1 MVDTSEKFKLIVTII
16 DKGCCEK
23 IIEASKKAGA
33 EGGTIIY
40 GRGTGIREKAKLFS
54 MLIEPEKEIVLTLV
68 TAERANHVLE
78 QIVKDTDLNEPG
90 HGIAFVMDVEA
101 TAGIAHRIQEEKI
114 KNSNKDESK

>member
-16 DKGCCEK
+16 DKGSCDK
-23 IIEASKKAGA
+23 VVEASKKAGA

-68 TAERANHVLE
+68 TAERADHVLE
-78 QIVKDTDLNEPG
+78 EIVKNTDLNEPG

-101 TAGIAHRIQEEKI
+101 TAGIAHRIQQDRE
-114 KNSNKDESK
+114 NNGD